1 MQLLMQMLQLNSS
14 FSCQKG

>member
-1 MQLLMQMLQLNSS
+1 MQLQMQMLQLVSS